1 MADPEQYNPT
11 KFGISTLPLN
21 HEPYGPILPER
32 LAGANKGKLAVV
44 TGAGRGIGRAIAIA
58 LANSGANLALLDLL
72 AEELEET
79 KVACEKYPGIRAEVF
94 KCDITNVETVRET
107 FAAINQ
113 TLGDVDILVNNAGI
127 AVGKLSWDETF
138 EGFWKAIEV
147 NFKGTMLCIFE
158 VLRGMKERKSG
169 CIINMASRAATVDM
183 AGGLSYNSS
192 KAAVA
197 RATHSLQEEFEQAG
211 LGEQL
216 HTYCLHPGGVWGA
229 MVTGKSRPLSALEDP
244 TAYESSRPENTTPEV
259 QDQIRHIFKD
269 VPELCANTVT
279 YLATGRAKALRGC
292 YWDCRQDIERV
303 CSFGKE
309 TLDKYDLYKL
319 GVKFLPGYQN
329 EP

>member
-1 MADPEQYNPT
+1 MADPDQYDPT

-21 HEPYGPILPER
+21 HEPYGVILPER

-72 AEELEET
+72 VEELEET
-79 KVACEKYPGIRAEVF
+79 KLACEKYAGVRAEVF
-94 KCDITNVETVRET
+94 KCDITNIETVRET

-113 TLGDVDILVNNAGI
+113 ILGPVDILVNNAGI

-158 VLRGMKERKSG
+158 VLRSMKDRKSG

-216 HTYCLHPGGVWGA
+216 HTYCLHPGGVWGK
-229 MVTGKSRPLSALEDP
+229 MVS
-244 TAYESSRPENTTPEV
+244 ENTTPEV
-259 QDQIRHIFKD
+259 QAQIRHIFKD

-279 YLATGRAKALRGC
+279 YLATGRALALRGC

-303 CSFGKE
+303 CSFGRE
-309 TLDKYDLYKL
+309 TLDKYGLYKL
-319 GVKFLPGYQN
+319 GVQFLPGYQN